1 MDHLIRVL
9 LVSQDRGLRADTQA
23 VCAGRGD
30 PGVERA
36 HRDFADRLQAVG
48 VRATELA
55 REPSS
60 AWRFEY
66 ARSIDAATDMLETPS
81 VVNAAAFLV
90 ILDCDW
96 EHQENIL
103 LFTLTLQAVSESAHL
118 VFVGTKPEGQLRSLV
133 AELGEADRVSFMRKP
148 FSGEELSR
156 VLMNLAWRG
165 IVAHNL
171 RQADVKGFSGVGAA
185 ELAGALLVESEAEQR
200 RMAVQDSLTGLGN
213 RRLFD
218 ARLAEVFALDAS
230 RRSHALLL
238 IDLDKFKSV
247 NDTMGH
253 AAGDELLRQVADRL
267 REQAG
272 PGDIIVRLGGDEF
285 AIIRAQTD
293 GTQDIAEA
301 IVAALCTPFQIEGTQ
316 VQIGGSIGWASLQDD
331 AKDAAE
337 LCARA
342 DTALYAVK
350 AAGRGSARRY
360 TRDQD
365 RQRAAREAL
374 EREMRQ
380 RIKAGPAPIL
390 FSPIAEAS
398 SGAIVAAEGILDLTG
413 EGLAD
418 ITEARL
424 ESLLNEPAL
433 AMDVALW
440 TVTSTIAQ
448 AQRIP
453 SLGISFNLT
462 PRLFR
467 SDQTAERLAEAI
479 AMAQVDPARLVA
491 EIPCTA
497 VFVDPDLA
505 IARIKALRD
514 IGIAVVLDD
523 FGVGPISID
532 TLVRL
537 DATGAK
543 VASDF
548 THAAVA
554 SAQAAQMMRGLTF
567 LASGASLSLT
577 AAGVDTGAQWL
588 SMSSFRCQHLQ
599 GRAISALVNRD
610 GLLARIKEP
619 LVSETGATQEAGWAR

>member
-1 MDHLIRVL
+1 
-9 LVSQDRGLRADTQA
+9 
-23 VCAGRGD
+23 
-30 PGVERA
+30 
-36 HRDFADRLQAVG
+36 
-48 VRATELA
+48 
-55 REPSS
+55 
-60 AWRFEY
+60 
-66 ARSIDAATDMLETPS
+66 
-81 VVNAAAFLV
+81 
-90 ILDCDW
+90 
-96 EHQENIL
+96 
-103 LFTLTLQAVSESAHL
+103 
-118 VFVGTKPEGQLRSLV
+118 
-133 AELGEADRVSFMRKP
+133 
-148 FSGEELSR
+148 
-156 VLMNLAWRG
+156 
-165 IVAHNL
+165 
-171 RQADVKGFSGVGAA
+171 
-185 ELAGALLVESEAEQR
+185 
-200 RMAVQDSLTGLGN
+200 
-213 RRLFD
+213 
-218 ARLAEVFALDAS
+218 
-230 RRSHALLL
+230 
-238 IDLDKFKSV
+238 
-247 NDTMGH
+247 
-253 AAGDELLRQVADRL
+253 
-267 REQAG
+267 
-272 PGDIIVRLGGDEF
+272 
-285 AIIRAQTD
+285 
-293 GTQDIAEA
+293 
-301 IVAALCTPFQIEGTQ
+301 
-316 VQIGGSIGWASLQDD
+316 
-331 AKDAAE
+331 
-337 LCARA
+337 
-342 DTALYAVK
+342 
-350 AAGRGSARRY
+350 
-360 TRDQD
+360 
-365 RQRAAREAL
+365 
-374 EREMRQ
+374 MRQ

-543 VASDF
+543 VASGF